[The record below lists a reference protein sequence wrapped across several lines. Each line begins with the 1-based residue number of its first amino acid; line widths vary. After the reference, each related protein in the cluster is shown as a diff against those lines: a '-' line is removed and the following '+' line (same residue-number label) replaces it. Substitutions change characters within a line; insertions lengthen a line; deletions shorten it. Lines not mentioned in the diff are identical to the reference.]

1 MAIMNFNYN
10 QAIRQADQ
18 IDSAAGELLNTANR
32 QLQTTLESVAACWN
46 GDASAQ
52 FISYCRT
59 VQEDIRREAGKLQDL
74 ARRIRQVARI
84 IREAEERARELQ
96 RQREAA
102 AAAAAAAAAE
112 QKGNFSSGGGS
123 FSGGGGGGSF

>member
-74 ARRIRQVARI
+74 ARRIRQVPGSSGKLK
-84 IREAEERARELQ
+84 RARELQ
-96 RQREAA
+96 RQR
-102 AAAAAAAAAE
+102 
-112 QKGNFSSGGGS
+112 SRSR
-123 FSGGGGGGSF
+123 